1 MDKPDNA
8 NEHCPGA
15 SSQAAGLSDA
25 CKGCPNQ

>member
-15 SSQAAGLSDA
+15 SSEVAGMSDA
-25 CKGCPNQ
+25 CKGCPN